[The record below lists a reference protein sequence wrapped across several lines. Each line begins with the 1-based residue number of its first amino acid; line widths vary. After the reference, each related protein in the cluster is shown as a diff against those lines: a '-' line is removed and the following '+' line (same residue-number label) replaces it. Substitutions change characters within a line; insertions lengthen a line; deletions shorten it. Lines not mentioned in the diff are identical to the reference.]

1 MRLLLIFSLVWIMMG
16 CTPQP
21 EPLAYNRDTCSH
33 CKMTLMDKKYG
44 AEIVTKKNKI
54 YKFDDINCM
63 LNFFHSENMND
74 DDIAFKLVID
84 YSNPSRGLIPAEE
97 AFYLYSDQLRSPM
110 ASEVAAFEVQ
120 DSMKAMKKKIGG
132 IYLAWGELKTQFK

>member
-1 MRLLLIFSLVWIMMG
+1 MKYFIICALASILLG

-21 EPLAYNRDTCSH
+21 EPLAYNHDACHT
-33 CKMTLMDKKYG
+33 CKMTLTDKKYG

-63 LNFFHSENMND
+63 INFINSGEVAED
-74 DDIAFKLVID
+74 EIAFKLVID
-84 YSNPSRGLIPAEE
+84 YSNPDRGLFEAAE
-97 AFYLYSDQLRSPM
+97 AFYLLSDQLRSPM
-110 ASEVAAFEVQ
+110 ASEVAAFEHH
-120 DSMKAMKKKIGG
+120 DSMNAMKKKIGG